1 VLQAGNNDGPRSSL
15 GHDAVANSDPGDSAD
30 GNGRQHAVDLCFAA
44 TRDALNADVL
54 LPDPTGR
61 RRHVRALRQR
71 LQSLDQSSD
80 TVRGAAH
87 VQRRLQTVHV
97 HSALLVLLVRLAG
110 RPCHSR

>member
-1 VLQAGNNDGPRSSL
+1 MGETRCVRPAEIRTAGDR
-15 GHDAVANSDPGDSAD
+15 AD
-30 GNGRQHAVDLCFAA
+30 GNGRQHAVVLRSGASKY
-44 TRDALNADVL
+44 ALNADVL
-54 LPDPTGR
+54 LPDPTRR